1 MTVTAAPQTSRSHHL
16 IPRLALW
23 SLILTAL
30 PLVIHFS
37 YFGLG
42 AFGGST
48 RDPIYVLLLEAWNAI
63 PYIWLVS
70 IALGVVTL
78 TLKRSRR
85 WRLAGIPAIVL
96 PIGEFAFVA
105 WWLADLLT
113 NHPI

>member
-1 MTVTAAPQTSRSHHL
+1 MTVTAAPQTPRSHHL

-23 SLILTAL
+23 SLILSAL

-42 AFGGST
+42 AFGGYKS
-48 RDPIYVLLLEAWNAI
+48 PIYGLFLTAWNAI

-70 IALGVVTL
+70 IALGIVTL

-96 PIGEFAFVA
+96 PIGEFAFVV